1 MMNRKDIIE
10 LMKDVYTS
18 KEAAEYLNI
27 SSQRLNQLVHDKKIE
42 PIKMSK
48 SIMLFLKSDLD
59 ERKISNISNVNT
71 SHLANHLDINNYFI
85 REVILYY
92 TIQQY
97 FNNNDKKTMNFIDQI
112 KSAYHF
118 DFKNKLVDNIPL
130 LSKALQVSDKD
141 FYNQYLKVKNSF
153 LTLDENVVITKKGDE
168 IYSKL
173 LNSTNEAPPY
183 LFLKGNIDLLNE
195 KSVCVVG
202 SRNAS
207 SESLEKAAKIVK
219 SLVHRNIVINAGL
232 AKGIDTAAHQSALK
246 NGGKTI
252 AVIGTPINQYYPKEN
267 RELQNEIANK
277 GLLVSQFPP
286 CNKVQRWNFPIRNGV
301 MSGLS
306 IATIIMEAGETSGAL
321 KQADYALKQKRDVFI
336 PQSALDNKLIKWP
349 QKYVSRGAHS
359 FKNLKDVL
367 KILNKN
373 QLLYNIFDEED
384 MEELSYVEMD

>member
-1 MMNRKDIIE
+1 MNRKDIIE

-42 PIKMSK
+42 PIKISK

-59 ERKISNISNVNT
+59 ERKISNISNINT
-71 SHLANHLDINNYFI
+71 THLENHLDINNYFI

-112 KSAYHF
+112 KSAYQF

-130 LSKALQVSDKD
+130 LAKALQVSDKD

-153 LTLDENVVITKKGDE
+153 LTLDQDTIIIKKGDE

-207 SESLEKAAKIVK
+207 SESLEKTAKIVK

-267 RELQNEIANK
+267 KALQNEIADK

-286 CNKVQRWNFPIRNGV
+286 CNKVQRWNFPTRNGV

-321 KQADYALKQKRDVFI
+321 KQADYALKQNRDVFI
-336 PQSALDNKLIKWP
+336 PQSALDNKLITWP

-367 KILNKN
+367 MILNKN
-373 QLLYNIFDEED
+373 QLLYNIFNEED